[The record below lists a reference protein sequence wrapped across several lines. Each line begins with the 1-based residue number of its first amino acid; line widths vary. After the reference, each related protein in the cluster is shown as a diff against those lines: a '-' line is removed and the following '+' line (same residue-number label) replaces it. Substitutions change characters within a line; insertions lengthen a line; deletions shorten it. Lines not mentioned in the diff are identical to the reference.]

1 MASRS
6 AISLFSET
14 TRSWFNSSFSE
25 PTAAQEGTW
34 ASVAKGR
41 DTLVVAPT
49 GSGKTLAAFL
59 WALDR
64 IATSPEPPA
73 KERLR
78 VLYVSPLKALA
89 VDVERNL
96 NSPVNGIARAAER
109 LGLPVPRITF
119 GIRTGDTP
127 QEQRRKFPSNPPDI
141 LITTP
146 ESLFLLL
153 TSQARDALKFIDTV
167 IVDEVHAVAAT
178 KRGAHLALS
187 LERLDALL
195 TEPAQRIGLSA
206 TVRPL
211 AEVAKFLGGTREVHI
226 VNPPSNKQFDLS
238 VVVPIEDMG
247 ELGEEINEIAEG
259 SAVRDPDH
267 KTIWPSIEA
276 RLVELIQAHH
286 STIVFVN
293 SRRLSE
299 RVCAQLNELAG
310 EQIARAHHGSVSK
323 EQRKLIEEDLKMGV
337 LKAVV
342 ATSSLELGIDMG
354 AVDLVLQV
362 EAPTSVSSGLQR
374 VGRAGHQVG
383 AVSRGVILP
392 KWRGD
397 LVESAVVVERMK
409 TGEIEAL
416 RYPRNPL
423 DVLAQ
428 HIVSMVAMED
438 WALEEA
444 EALVRRAAPF
454 EGLPTSALV
463 GVLDMLSGLY
473 PSDEFAELRPR
484 INWDRFTGVLS
495 ARGNARLLAVTSG
508 GTIPDRGLFGVYLAG
523 GEGNKRVGE
532 LDEEMV
538 YESRHGDV
546 FTLGASNWRI
556 EQITHDRVLVTPA
569 PGAPAKMPFWH
580 GDALGRPVELGRAL
594 GKFMREVGHA
604 PAGEAYARL
613 RAGGLDDFAAN
624 NLIKYLAEQ
633 IEATGHLP
641 TDRTIVVERFRDEL
655 GDWRLCV
662 HSPFGA
668 RVHAP
673 WALAIENQI
682 RSRLGV
688 EVQTMHTDDGIVVR
702 LPEADDAPALESIL
716 FEPDDIEALVTAEVG
731 GSAMFA
737 SRFRECAARA
747 LLLPKRRPGKRTP
760 LWQQRQKSANLLQVA
775 SGYGSFPIVLETMR
789 ECLQDVF
796 DLPGLT
802 QLMTDIRS
810 AKVRTVQVDT
820 EHASPFA
827 SSLLFGYIGA
837 FIYDGD
843 APLAE
848 RRAQA
853 LSLDTALLA
862 ELLGSSEL
870 RELIDPEALAEIELE
885 LQRLADTRKIRNADE
900 THDALRML
908 GDLSEQELYDRGA
921 RSEWLAELQESRRA
935 LMLRIAGEMRW
946 VAIEDAGRFRDALGT
961 ALPMGIPDAFLKPVN
976 DPMGDLIGR
985 YARSHGPFQAP
996 DPAARFGLGTAVV
1009 TETLN
1014 RLESKGRMVRGE
1026 FRPGGAGTEWCDAEV
1041 LRSIRRRSL
1050 AKLRKEVEAASPEV
1064 LGRFLPVWHGIG
1076 EVRTLGGLNGL
1087 IRAIEQI
1094 QGAAV
1099 PASALERLVLPARVP
1114 NYNASM
1120 LDELTSAGEVL
1131 WAGAGAIG
1139 SDDGWVSLYLPGH
1152 AELLMPAPAIEDL
1165 SEEAH
1170 RVLEA
1175 LSGGGAMFFRQLTG
1189 ASGIA
1194 SDTVLLDALWELA
1207 WAGLATNDTIAP
1219 LRALKGVGRS
1229 TPSLRPGR
1237 RLRRGPALPVRQGPP
1252 SGVGR
1257 WSLLPERSHD
1267 PTRRMSALADQLL
1280 DRHGV
1285 LTRGAVVSESIPGNF
1300 SAVYPVLKAMEEA
1313 GHCRRGYF
1321 VEKLGAAQ
1329 FAMPGAVDRMRSLV
1343 AGNAEPTGAIVLA
1356 ATDPANP
1363 FGAALPWPDRPAAGD
1378 APTKGH
1384 RPGRKA
1390 GALVVM
1396 VEGSLVLYVE
1406 KGGRTVLTYS
1416 AEPTVLQPAV
1426 DALALAVR
1434 QGALGKLA
1442 VEKADGAAVEDSPVA
1457 RAMEEAGFRHT
1468 PKGLR
1473 LRA

>member
-1 MASRS
+1 
-6 AISLFSET
+6 
-14 TRSWFNSSFSE
+14 
-25 PTAAQEGTW
+25 
-34 ASVAKGR
+34 
-41 DTLVVAPT
+41 
-49 GSGKTLAAFL
+49 
-59 WALDR
+59 
-64 IATSPEPPA
+64 
-73 KERLR
+73 
-78 VLYVSPLKALA
+78 VSPLKALA

-96 NSPVNGIARAAER
+96 RAPLTGIRQASGR
-109 LGLPVPRITF
+109 LGVPPPDITV
-119 GIRTGDTP
+119 GMRTGDTP
-127 QEQRRKFPSNPPDI
+127 ADERRSFARTPPDI

-146 ESLFLLL
+146 ESLFLMLI
-153 TSQARDALKFIDTV
+153 SSAREALSGVETV
-167 IVDEVHAVAAT
+167 IVDEVHAVAGT

-187 LERLDALL
+187 LERLDSLL
-195 TEPAQRIGLSA
+195 DKPAQRIGLSA

-211 AEVAKFLGGTREVHI
+211 KEVAKFLGGQREVTI
-226 VNPPSNKQFDLS
+226 VNPPSNKEFDLT
-238 VVVPIEDMG
+238 VVVPVEDMA
-247 ELGEEINEIAEG
+247 EMGEEVEEISEG
-259 SAVRDPDH
+259 SAVRDGEH
-267 KTIWPSIEA
+267 RTIWPSIEA
-276 RLVELIQAHH
+276 RLVELIQSHR

-323 EQRKLIEEDLKMGV
+323 EQRKLIEEELKMGL

-428 HIVSMVAMED
+428 HIVSMVAIED
-438 WALEEA
+438 WSLDELENV
-444 EALVRRAAPF
+444 LRRAAPF

-473 PSDEFAELRPR
+473 PSDEFAELKPR
-484 INWDRFTGVLS
+484 INWDRVTGTLS

-523 GEGNKRVGE
+523 GEGNTRVGE

-538 YESRHGDV
+538 YESRQGDV

-556 EQITHDRVLVTPA
+556 AQITHDRVLVTPA
-569 PGAPAKMPFWH
+569 PGVPAKMPFWH
-580 GDALGRPVELGRAL
+580 GDSLGRPVELGRAL
-594 GKFMREVGHA
+594 GKFLREVGHA
-604 PAGEAYARL
+604 PPGEAYARL

-624 NLIKYLAEQ
+624 NLVKYLAEQ
-633 IEATGHLP
+633 VEATGHLP

-682 RSRLGV
+682 RGRLGL

-702 LPEADDAPALESIL
+702 LPEADEAPALESIL
-716 FEPDDIEALVTAEVG
+716 FDPDEIEPLVTAEVG

-760 LWQQRQKSANLLQVA
+760 LWQQRQRSANLLQVA

-802 QLMTDIRS
+802 DLMTDIRA

-820 EHASPFA
+820 DHASPFA

-885 LQRLADTRKIRNADE
+885 LQRLTDDRKLRSPDDTS
-900 THDALRML
+900 DALRVL
-908 GDLSEQELYDRGA
+908 GDLSDRELADRGA
-921 RSEWLAELQESRRA
+921 RPEWLAELQQSRRA
-935 LMLRIAGEMRW
+935 IQLRIGGEMRW
-946 VAIEDAGRFRDALGT
+946 VAVEDAGRFRDALGSP
-961 ALPMGIPDAFLKPVN
+961 LPVGIPEAFLKPVN
-976 DPMGDLIGR
+976 DPMGDIVGR
-985 YARSHGPFQAP
+985 FGRTHGPFHAG
-996 DPAARFGLGTAVV
+996 DPATRFGLGSAVV
-1009 TETLN
+1009 AEALA
-1014 RLESKGRMVRGE
+1014 RLEARGRLVRGE
-1026 FRPGGAGTEWCDAEV
+1026 FRPGGSGSEWCDAEV

-1064 LGRFLPVWHGIG
+1064 LGRFLPVWQGIG
-1076 EVRTLGGLNGL
+1076 DSRTMRGVDGLV
-1087 IRAIEQI
+1087 RAIEQI

-1099 PASALERLVLPARVP
+1099 PASVLERLVLPARVAG
-1114 NYNASM
+1114 YTSTM
-1120 LDELTSAGEVL
+1120 LDELTAAGEVL
-1131 WAGAGAIG
+1131 WAGSGAIG
-1139 SDDGWVSLYLPGH
+1139 SDDGWVSLYLASH
-1152 AELLMPAPAIEDL
+1152 AELLMPAASATDDL
-1165 SEEAH
+1165 SDEALA
-1170 RVLEA
+1170 VLA
-1175 LSGGGAMFFRQLTG
+1175 VLSGGGAMFFRQISS
-1189 ASGIA
+1189 ASGIPN
-1194 SDTVLLDALWELA
+1194 DTVLLDAIWELV
-1207 WAGLATNDTIAP
+1207 WAGLVTNDTIAP
-1219 LRALKGVGRS
+1219 IRALKGVGRS
-1229 TPSLRPGR
+1229 SPSIRPGR
-1237 RLRRGPALPVRQGPP
+1237 RLRRGPTLPLRQGPP
-1252 SGVGR
+1252 SSVGR
-1257 WSLLPERSHD
+1257 WSLLPERSANA
-1267 PTRRMSALADQLL
+1267 TLAMSARAEQLL

-1285 LTRGAVVSESIPGNF
+1285 LTRGAVVSEGVPGGF
-1300 SAVYPVLKAMEEA
+1300 SAVYPVLKMMEEA

-1321 VEKLGAAQ
+1321 VERLGAAQ

-1343 AGNAEPTGAIVLA
+1343 AGSAEPTGAIVLA
-1356 ATDPANP
+1356 STDPANP
-1363 FGAALPWPDRPAAGD
+1363 FGAALPWPDRSAQEDGQA
-1378 APTKGH
+1378 KGH

-1390 GALVVM
+1390 GALVVI

-1406 KGGRTVLTYS
+1406 RGGRTLLTYS
-1416 AEPTVLQPAV
+1416 ADPAVLQPAV

-1434 QGALGKLA
+1434 EGALGKLA
-1442 VEKADGAAVEDSPVA
+1442 VEKADGGAVEDSPVA
-1457 RAMEEAGFRHT
+1457 RAMESAGFRHT
-1468 PKGLR
+1468 PRGLR